1 MPAGPQQR
9 DSLGRLSER
18 IEDAMT
24 SNDERDDH
32 ALPSPSTRLCDGDR
46 EETARPGKR
55 DGVERGAAREA
66 AVLGRSESR
75 DDDVDIRQQSQS

>member
-1 MPAGPQQR
+1 MP
-9 DSLGRLSER
+9 ER
-18 IEDAMT
+18 VEDAMT

-32 ALPSPSTRLCDGDR
+32 ALPSPSTRPCDGGR

-55 DGVERGAAREA
+55 DRVEPGAVRDG
-66 AVLGRSESR
+66 AVLGRAESR

>member
-1 MPAGPQQR
+1 M
-9 DSLGRLSER
+9 SER

-32 ALPSPSTRLCDGDR
+32 ALPSPSTRPCDGSR
-46 EETARPGKR
+46 EETAPPGKR
-55 DGVERGAAREA
+55 DGMEPGAVRET

-75 DDDVDIRQQSQS
+75 DDDVDITQQNQS